1 MKISEKKEFMQLT
14 EEERKFIEN
23 YRKLREEEKKKILK
37 MIEGKRQ
44 ADHTD

>member
-1 MKISEKKEFMQLT
+1 MKISEKKALIQLT
-14 EEERKFIEN
+14 SEERKFIKK
-23 YRKLREEEKKKILK
+23 YRKLREAEKKKILK